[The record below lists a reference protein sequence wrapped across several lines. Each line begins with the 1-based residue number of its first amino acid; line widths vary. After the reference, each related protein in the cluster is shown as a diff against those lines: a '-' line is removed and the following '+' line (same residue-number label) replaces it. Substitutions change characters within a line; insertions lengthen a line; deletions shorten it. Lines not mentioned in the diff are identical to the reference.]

1 MLYCITRLP
10 SLLCWD
16 AAWLA
21 GSTEVDFVDT
31 AKTVVD
37 GCVAAMAFL
46 RIDASRAGV
55 FQVL

>member
-1 MLYCITRLP
+1 MLYCIKRLP

-21 GSTEVDFVDT
+21 GSTEVDFVD
-31 AKTVVD
+31 AAEAVVN
-37 GCVAAMAFL
+37 GGIAAMAFL